1 MRFKRF
7 VSIIAL
13 TVLMSIVITQTA
25 CPGLTQSQL
34 DKAATSSRTV
44 AKYTGTVILTAETL
58 WRTGVIKDIKVKD
71 QIALKLKE
79 FSISGRD
86 FNGLIISYSKQYGTG
101 GVPTAVWQDIVL
113 HFDELTKIFV
123 DILTMIPKLAGLK
136 DSTAFK
142 LITAAILTLAQLF
155 INVGGISLPQFEK
168 IKKLLPDW
176 KATVRDYSY
185 AFNA

>member
-13 TVLMSIVITQTA
+13 TVLMSIVVTQTA

-34 DKAATSSRTV
+34 DKAASASKTV
-44 AKYTGTVILTAETL
+44 ATYTGTVISTVDTL
-58 WRTGVIKDIKVKD
+58 WKTGVIKSITVKD
-71 QIALKLKE
+71 QIAVKLKD

-86 FNGLIISYSKQYGTG
+86 FNALIISYSKQYGTG
-101 GVPTAVWQDIVL
+101 TVPVAIWRDIIT

-123 DILTMIPKLAGLK
+123 DILTMIPQLAGLK

-155 INVGGISLPQFEK
+155 INVGGINLPQFEK
-168 IKKLLPDW
+168 MKKLLPDW